1 LRGNQGFCGDPAG
14 GRSLGGVV
22 LLWARQ
28 IFKRPAP
35 KKQKQDTLTTVK
47 QELHRITL
55 QNDLYR
61 GEG

>member
-1 LRGNQGFCGDPAG
+1 MRGSQGFCGDPAG

-22 LLWARQ
+22 FLWLRQ
-28 IFKRPAP
+28 IFKPATP
-35 KKQKQDTLTTVK
+35 KKQNQDTLTTVK

-55 QNDLYR
+55 RDDLYR

>member
-1 LRGNQGFCGDPAG
+1 MLRGSRGFCGDPAG

-22 LLWARQ
+22 LWLRQ
-28 IFKRPAP
+28 IFKRPTP

-55 QNDLYR
+55 RDDLYR